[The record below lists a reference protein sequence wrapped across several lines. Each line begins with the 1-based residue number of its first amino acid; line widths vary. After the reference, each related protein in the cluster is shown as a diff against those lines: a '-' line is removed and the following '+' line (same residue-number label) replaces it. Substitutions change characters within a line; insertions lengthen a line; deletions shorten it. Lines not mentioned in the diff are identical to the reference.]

1 MRKLIKMRSYFV
13 AGLLM
18 FILKPGTA
26 QESRFIEE
34 ELKINEAIEGTL
46 IIPDSR
52 ETESLVIFIQGSGP
66 TDRNGNQPMMKNDGI
81 KKIAHQLAENGIASF
96 RFDKRIFKMNELKLK
111 EKDLRFDD
119 FVNDAK
125 DIIKYFDEDERF
137 DNLIVAGHSQGSLVG
152 MLAAKDMVDG
162 YISLEGAGQPIDNI
176 IVEQVHKMAP
186 PLAENARLAFDE
198 IRENGRTTSYSPMLE
213 SMFKPTIQPFML
225 SWMTY
230 DPAREIAELDIP
242 VLIING
248 TADIQVET
256 KEAEMLKNANE
267 DAELVILENMNHI
280 FRKIDSKDRLVNTKS
295 YNEPNQPLHPE
306 LIPVITEFIK
316 ELE

>member
-13 AGLLM
+13 VGLLM
-18 FILKPGTA
+18 FILNPGFA